1 MEANIIPFDVW
12 MGSLVEVDGYKSK
25 IENGECFTVK
35 EIMIASELQ
44 HNPNLAAMSKLI
56 GCEYV
61 IGINGCLNTDIPM
74 WPEGIAE
81 DCFNIRTV
89 FVKETGKFKTTII
102 IDIDTIED
110 NDCWKIFDPDSGEH
124 HKYLAFHVEPKF
136 EFFITND
143 KPNFIDFIT
152 RSVAATDIANGMA
165 ANCQIS
171 KDAPKFRVM
180 KLDEAQMKDMPD
192 YFEPGRLSNAIKTA
206 VVRYFNKVSNDL
218 IHENMLDD
226 IINIRVGQTEDNEE
240 MIMFSIEVLGQ
251 IYLFTVEYKP
261 DFELEVEEEA
271 EVEV

>member
-12 MGSLVEVDGYKSK
+12 MGSLVEIGIGRSK
-25 IENGECFTVK
+25 FVIGECFTVK
-35 EIMIASELQ
+35 RLTTAHGTIPTNE
-44 HNPNLAAMSKLI
+44 NLAAMTKLV

-61 IGINGCLNTDIPM
+61 LGINGSLNTDIPM
-74 WPEGIAE
+74 WPEGIKE
-81 DCFNIRTV
+81 DCSNIYTRLV
-89 FVKETGKFKTTII
+89 EGGKFETCII
-102 IDIDTIED
+102 IDIDDIED
-110 NDCWKIFDPDSGEH
+110 NECWKFFNQDTGEY
-124 HKYLAFHVEPKF
+124 HKLLAFHVEPKF

-180 KLDEAQMKDMPD
+180 KLGEVQMKDMPD